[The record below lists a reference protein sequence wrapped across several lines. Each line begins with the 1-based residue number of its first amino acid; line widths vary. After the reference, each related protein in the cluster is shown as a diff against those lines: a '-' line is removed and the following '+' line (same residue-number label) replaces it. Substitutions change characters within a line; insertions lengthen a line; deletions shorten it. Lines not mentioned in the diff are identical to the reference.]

1 MSVLGVCSIR
11 EFFVFCL
18 AEEVPVGE
26 YTLPLSKA
34 EVVKQGQYNGELLL
48 Y

>member
-1 MSVLGVCSIR
+1 MLPLIYS
-11 EFFVFCL
+11 

-34 EVVKQGQYNGELLL
+34 EVVVPGECVLSITSMPAS
-48 Y
+48 